1 MRIRC
6 LWRAC
11 EAIVPASRM
20 RFAGCSPVRCS
31 HLRCCAPLRPA
42 RPSLTPPRGRAA
54 HADRSNQLPPSRLA
68 PRRKRTN
75 LHGDPHGP
83 ISGAHAKCLSAVDFG
98 RRSAPIRTRST
109 NRIGKEI
116 FTPSAGLRST
126 TNVMTNRS
134 DQHLGILL
142 FVPAEQS
149 SRQSAEDE
157 MRESHRGCGHV
168 NAVPFKRAGYMRA
181 DHFPSPRRACK
192 GRRVHTCTESLG
204 LACNDIERVAFH
216 VDGHD
221 PVPFSR
227 EAQHIGSPEPLRS
240 ASNCNDPAAR
250 YRCCW
255 SCHGPV
261 SCGSPACADR
271 RVLFEAG
278 IGERVSIE
286 TARR

>member
-192 GRRVHTCTESLG
+192 GRRVHTCTKSTTT
-204 LACNDIERVAFH
+204 
-216 VDGHD
+216 
-221 PVPFSR
+221 
-227 EAQHIGSPEPLRS
+227 RS
-240 ASNCNDPAAR
+240 AASSALGGL
-250 YRCCW
+250 
-255 SCHGPV
+255 S
-261 SCGSPACADR
+261 
-271 RVLFEAG
+271 
-278 IGERVSIE
+278 
-286 TARR
+286 

>member
-192 GRRVHTCTESLG
+192 GRRVHTCRKNTIAPRR
-204 LACNDIERVAFH
+204 ACRTGRLRAANSRARMSAQGRFR
-216 VDGHD
+216 
-221 PVPFSR
+221 PTVP
-227 EAQHIGSPEPLRS
+227 AIALP
-240 ASNCNDPAAR
+240 
-250 YRCCW
+250 
-255 SCHGPV
+255 
-261 SCGSPACADR
+261 
-271 RVLFEAG
+271 
-278 IGERVSIE
+278 
-286 TARR
+286 

>member
-192 GRRVHTCTESLG
+192 GRRVHTCTKGTTTPSD
-204 LACNDIERVAFH
+204 AC
-216 VDGHD
+216 
-221 PVPFSR
+221 VP
-227 EAQHIGSPEPLRS
+227 
-240 ASNCNDPAAR
+240 AR
-250 YRCCW
+250 K
-255 SCHGPV
+255 HG
-261 SCGSPACADR
+261 
-271 RVLFEAG
+271 RVLSLRCEPGGGVLPA
-278 IGERVSIE
+278 I
-286 TARR
+286 